1 MKNQEVIKTNFFN
14 RQIITMILA
23 FAAVYLIWGSTYL
36 GIKYAIQTIPAFLM
50 AGTRFLIA
58 GTILFS
64 LSRFFGEYE
73 KPKLVHWRTSF
84 IVGSLLLLLGNGGVV
99 VAQHYIP
106 SSTVALLIATEPFWV
121 ILIAWFLM
129 KGKRPSMRV
138 AAGILVG
145 FIGVSFLIGGGGFD
159 FSSGN
164 GQLLGIGL
172 IVVSTIG
179 WAFGSLYGLKAP
191 TPKSTLQA
199 AGMQMLA
206 GGSLLMLVSFLKGE
220 WFTFNIAAVSTVS
233 WFALG
238 YLIIF
243 GAVIGFTAYS
253 WLLKN
258 VEPSMASTYAYV
270 NPLVA
275 IVLGWLI
282 AGETLSGKMLIG
294 AGSIVGSV
302 VLITSHH
309 KEKEESPEDDE
320 IHHSQTPSGTHKP
333 ASATA

>member
-1 MKNQEVIKTNFFN
+1 MQNQEVIKTNFFN
-14 RQIITMILA
+14 RKIITMILA

-36 GIKYAIQTIPAFLM
+36 GIKYAIETIPAFLM
-50 AGTRFLIA
+50 AGTRFLVA
-58 GTILFS
+58 GSILF
-64 LSRFFGEYE
+64 LLVRFTGEYE
-73 KPKLVHWRTSF
+73 KPKLIHWRTSF
-84 IVGSLLLLLGNGGVV
+84 IVGALLLLLGNGGVV

-121 ILIAWFLM
+121 ILIAWSLM
-129 KGKRPSMRV
+129 KGKRPSLRV
-138 AAGILVG
+138 ALGILVG
-145 FIGVSFLIGGGGFD
+145 FVGVSLLIGGGGLNL
-159 FSSGN
+159 SSGN

-191 TPKSTLQA
+191 TSKSTLQA

-206 GGSLLMLVSFLKGE
+206 GGFLLMLVSLLKGE
-220 WFTFNIAAVSTVS
+220 WATFSFANVSSVS
-233 WFALG
+233 WFALS

-282 AGETLSGKMLIG
+282 AGETLSGKMLLG
-294 AGSIVGSV
+294 AGIIIGSV

-309 KEKEESPEDDE
+309 KEKEQPQEDD
-320 IHHSQTPSGTHKP
+320 IHESQIPPGACKP
-333 ASATA
+333 ASASA